1 MKAASLKESPMT
13 QQTISTT
20 GAGGGV
26 GALCASAPTG
36 AAKRV
41 CPMVLAALASLAVA
55 YGFGLHPL
63 LQFSNGLPLSDMA
76 PGLAQAFTQLGNLPL
91 PALTRH
97 APTTHAVG

>member
-1 MKAASLKESPMT
+1 MEAASLKESPMT
-13 QQTISTT
+13 QQNISTT
-20 GAGGGV
+20 GAGGAV
-26 GALCASAPTG
+26 GSLCASAPAG

-41 CPMVLAALASLAVA
+41 CPVVLAALASLAVA

-91 PALTRH
+91 PGLTRH
-97 APTTHAVG
+97 APATHAIG